1 MPLFL
6 INARDKV
13 DSLNLRLANRTAHLA
28 WAAEYK
34 DQIAMA
40 GPVFLD
46 DGETMAGS
54 TFVISFDTLNDA
66 MVWAANDPYARAGLF
81 EHVEIVP
88 FKWSLGAGKPGND

>member
-6 INARDKV
+6 INARDKI

-28 WAAEYK
+28 WAAEYTS
-34 DQIAMA
+34 QIAMA

-54 TFVISFDTLNDA
+54 TFVISFDSLNDA
-66 MVWAANDPYARAGLF
+66 MAWAANDPYARAGLF
-81 EHVEIVP
+81 ERVEIVP
-88 FKWSLGAGKPGND
+88 FKWSIGTGKPAND